1 MAAHLKRAAGG
12 EACECPRPP
21 HRPRR
26 AGPVGATHPQC
37 PLVSAATGLSLA
49 IWNLIFAI
57 ISGEEFFL

>member
-12 EACECPRPP
+12 EACECPRP
-21 HRPRR
+21 RT
-26 AGPVGATHPQC
+26 GPAARGRSGATQPQC
-37 PLVSAATGLSLA
+37 PVVSAATGLSLA

>member
-12 EACECPRPP
+12 EACECPAPAPAPP
-21 HRPRR
+21 RG
-26 AGPVGATHPQC
+26 AGRGQTQPQC
-37 PLVSAATGLSLA
+37 PVVSAATGLSLA